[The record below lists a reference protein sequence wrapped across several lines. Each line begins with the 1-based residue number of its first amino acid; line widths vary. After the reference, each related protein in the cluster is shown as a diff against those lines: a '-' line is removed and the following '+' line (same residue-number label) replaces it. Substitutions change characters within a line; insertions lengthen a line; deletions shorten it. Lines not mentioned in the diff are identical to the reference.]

1 MINEDFLHYTWKF
14 QKWDCPHL
22 VTSDEQQVTVFQTG
36 FHNHDSGPDFE
47 QARIKI
53 GEMEWVGSVEIH
65 VKSSDWNKHQHD
77 ANEAYK
83 NVILHVVY
91 EHDADIYL
99 DDQPIPTLA
108 LKNLIDPT
116 LIETYQKHIAKPD
129 VIPCGSQLINK
140 SALSYDS
147 MLDKVLIE
155 RLERKATSV
164 LEIVNTVNG
173 DWEETSYRILA
184 SNFGFSVNKEAFKLL
199 STRLSFAVLKKNLHH
214 PIKAEALLFGQAG
227 FLEDIENDYQDE
239 LKTEHHYLS
248 SKYSLPLALKK
259 HQWKFARM
267 RPANFPSVR
276 LAQFSGFLVAH
287 PQLFYALIEMAKPK
301 ELINSL
307 KFEVSDYWKLH
318 YDFGKKRKK
327 EITSMGN
334 QAFEHLLINS
344 VAPILAAYSKYSNH
358 LDYMNRAIS
367 ILEEIRPEQNRMT
380 KHWSALGK
388 APQSAFESQAQIQ
401 LLDAYCTK
409 RKCLS
414 CAIGVSLLNND

>member
-1 MINEDFLHYTWKF
+1 MINEDFLHYIWKF
-14 QKWDCPHL
+14 QKWNNPHL
-22 VTSDEQQVTVFQTG
+22 VTSQGKGVTVFQTG

-47 QARIKI
+47 EARIKI

-65 VKSSDWNKHQHD
+65 VKSSDWNKHRHD

-91 EHDADIYL
+91 EHDADIYVN
-99 DDQPIPTLA
+99 DQLIPTLA
-108 LKNLIDPT
+108 LKKSIDPT
-116 LIETYQKHIAKPD
+116 LIETYQKHITKLD
-129 VIPCGSQLINK
+129 VIPCGNQLINK
-140 SALSYDS
+140 SELSYDL

-164 LEIVNTVNG
+164 LEIVNALNG

-199 STRLSFAVLKKNLHH
+199 SKRLSFTMLKKNLQH

-227 FLEDIENDYQDE
+227 FLEDIKDDYQDE
-239 LKTEHHYLS
+239 LKIEHQYLS
-248 SKYSLPLALKK
+248 NKYGLPLALKK
-259 HQWKFARM
+259 HQWKFAKM

-276 LAQFSGFLVAH
+276 LAQFSSFLVAH
-287 PQLFYALIEMAKPK
+287 PQLFYALIEMTKPK
-301 ELINSL
+301 ELIENL
-307 KFEVSDYWKLH
+307 KFELSDYWKLH

-327 EITSMGN
+327 EINSMGN

-344 VAPILAAYSKYSNH
+344 VAPILAAYSKYSDH

-367 ILEEIRPEQNRMT
+367 ILEEMRPEQNRRT

-401 LLDAYCTK
+401 LLDTYCTK